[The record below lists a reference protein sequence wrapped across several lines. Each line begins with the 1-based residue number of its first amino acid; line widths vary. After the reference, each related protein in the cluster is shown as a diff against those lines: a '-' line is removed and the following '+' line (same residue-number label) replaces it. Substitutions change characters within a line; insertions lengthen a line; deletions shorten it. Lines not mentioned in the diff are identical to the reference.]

1 MSYEQKNTQN
11 TQKVKNKV
19 SHVLHHEKV
28 QKAKGG
34 LKAVLKHA
42 QDLLTLEAIVSE
54 AVDSYLTGE
63 IKVASL
69 KDGVLHLTTPT
80 AALATRINYSQMKLI
95 ASLKRQKKPWLITSI
110 KISVR
115 PTSEKKQINQTLLI
129 PPSED
134 NGKLLAATAQYIE
147 DESLREALLSLS
159 HRALEADPA
168 QGK

>member
-1 MSYEQKNTQN
+1 MVYLVAYEQKNN
-11 TQKVKNKV
+11 A
-19 SHVLHHEKV
+19 SHALQHEKV

-42 QDLLTLEAIVSE
+42 RDLLTLEAIVSE
-54 AVDSYLTGE
+54 AVDSYLPGE

-69 KDGVLHLTTPT
+69 KMGILHLTTPT

-95 ASLKRQKKPWLITSI
+95 ALLKRQTKPWLITHI

-115 PTSEKKQINQTLLI
+115 PKSEKKTIESTSLT

-134 NGKLLAATAQYIE
+134 NGKLLSATAQYIE

-159 HRALEADPA
+159 HHAIPSSSPID
-168 QGK
+168 K